1 MKSLSAAA
9 LVLCVSSFA
18 LADASLPTSSES
30 VKFHGSFKHD
40 ISTGTVTGGSVSSQ
54 ESDVVVFNNVTSTAV
69 TGFTRAKTEN
79 PTYGAAL
86 TLAPNPIANGGPARK
101 LQELYFSIFN
111 STTGGNT
118 GVITGGTITFNIYDN
133 TTPYSGSG
141 AITNPLVGT
150 VSAVLDY
157 SAPADQLPAGFYLT
171 DGLIGLNSLNI
182 LMPDNVLVTQT
193 FAPSSTSTSTR
204 NGYVSFAPDLVGS
217 SGTTVYIQS
226 SVLAAGYYNLG
237 TSPNFVD
244 ATPGFALVVPEPTS
258 IAALSLGGLVLRRRR
273 A

>member
-1 MKSLSAAA
+1 MVLS
-9 LVLCVSSFA
+9 VSSFA
-18 LADASLPTSSES
+18 LADTSLSGEA
-30 VKFHGSFKHD
+30 VKFHGSYKTD
-40 ISTGTVTGGSVSSQ
+40 ITTGAVTGGSVSAQ
-54 ESDVVVFNNVTSTAV
+54 ESDQIVFNNITSTAI

-86 TLAPNPIANGGPARK
+86 TLGANPIANGGPARK

-133 TTPYSGSG
+133 TTPYAGTG

-150 VSAVLDY
+150 VSAVLNY

-182 LMPDNVLVTQT
+182 LLPDNVIVTQT
-193 FAPSSTSTSTR
+193 FAPSVTSTSTR

-217 SGTTVYIQS
+217 SDNTVFIS
-226 SVLAAGYYNLG
+226 STALAAGYYNLG

-244 ATPGFALVVPEPTS
+244 ATPGFALVVPEPVS
-258 IAALSLGGLVLRRRR
+258 LSSLALGGLVLRRRR